1 MLSFDEN
8 YKLEE
13 KTMSWSHSDYIN
25 LIASIGGIGSALFA
39 AYTAF
44 QAKRTIELTTKES
57 EKSRILGELYKLA
70 EWCNKC
76 VGEDS
81 YVIEES
87 EKLIELATACHYAKL
102 AITASNITESE
113 KEALREVFTRQL
125 RPSINGEIG
134 TAYALKKIKEAYELD
149 VLREM
154 YRDAQVFLQTND
166 REPLPEK
173 LP

>member
-1 MLSFDEN
+1 
-8 YKLEE
+8 
-13 KTMSWSHSDYIN
+13 MSWSHSDYIN
-25 LIASIGGIGSALFA
+25 LIASIGGVGSAIFA

-44 QAKRTIELTTKES
+44 QAKRTIELSTKES
-57 EKSRILGELYKLA
+57 EKSRILDELYKLA

-81 YVIEES
+81 YVIEKS
-87 EKLIELATACHYAKL
+87 EKLIELATACYYAKQ
-102 AITASNITESE
+102 AIANSNVTESE
-113 KEALREVFTRQL
+113 KASLREVFTRQL

-134 TAYALKKIKEAYELD
+134 SAQALKKIKEAYELD

-154 YRDAQVFLQTND
+154 YRDAQVFLKTHE
-166 REPLPEK
+166 REPLPDK

>member
-1 MLSFDEN
+1 
-8 YKLEE
+8 
-13 KTMSWSHSDYIN
+13 MSWSHTDYIN
-25 LIASIGGIGSALFA
+25 LIASIGGVGSAIFA

-44 QAKRTIELTTKES
+44 QAKTTIELSTKES
-57 EKSRILGELYKLA
+57 EKSRTLDELYKLA

-81 YVIEES
+81 YVIEKT
-87 EKLIELATACHYAKL
+87 EKLIELATACYYAEQ
-102 AITASNITESE
+102 AIIKSNVTESE
-113 KEALREVFTRQL
+113 KESLREVFTRQL

-134 TAYALKKIKEAYELD
+134 SARALKKIKEAYELD

>member
-1 MLSFDEN
+1 
-8 YKLEE
+8 
-13 KTMSWSHSDYIN
+13 MSWSHTDYIN
-25 LIASIGGIGSALFA
+25 LIASLGGVGSAIFA

-44 QAKRTIELTTKES
+44 QAKRTIEISSKET
-57 EKSRILGELYKLA
+57 EKSRLLDELYKLA

-81 YVIEES
+81 YVIEKS
-87 EKLIELATACHYAKL
+87 EKLIELATACYYAEQ
-102 AITASNITESE
+102 AITKSRVTESE
-113 KEALREVFTRQL
+113 KESLREVFTRQL

-134 TAYALKKIKEAYELD
+134 SASALKKIKEAYELD

-154 YRDAQVFLQTND
+154 YRDAQVFLQTVD

>member
-1 MLSFDEN
+1 
-8 YKLEE
+8 
-13 KTMSWSHSDYIN
+13 MSWSHSDYIN
-25 LIASIGGIGSALFA
+25 LIASIGGVGSAIFA

-44 QAKRTIELTTKES
+44 QAKRTIELSTKES
-57 EKSRILGELYKLA
+57 EKSRILDELYKLA

-81 YVIEES
+81 YVIEKS
-87 EKLIELATACHYAKL
+87 EKLIELATACYYAKQ
-102 AITASNITESE
+102 AITNSNVTESE
-113 KEALREVFTRQL
+113 KESLREVFTRQL

-134 TAYALKKIKEAYELD
+134 SAQKLKIIKEAYELD
-149 VLREM
+149 ALREM
-154 YRDAQVFLQTND
+154 YREAQVFLKTNE

>member
-1 MLSFDEN
+1 
-8 YKLEE
+8 
-13 KTMSWSHSDYIN
+13 MSWSHTDYIN
-25 LIASIGGIGSALFA
+25 LIASLGGVGSAIFA

-44 QAKRTIELTTKES
+44 QAKRTIEISSKET
-57 EKSRILGELYKLA
+57 EKSRLLDELYKLA

-81 YVIEES
+81 YVIEKS
-87 EKLIELATACHYAKL
+87 EKLIELATACYYAEQ
-102 AITASNITESE
+102 AITKSRVTESE
-113 KEALREVFTRQL
+113 KESLREIFTRQL

-134 TAYALKKIKEAYELD
+134 SASTLKKIKEAYELD

-154 YRDAQVFLQTND
+154 YRDAQVFLQTVD